1 MAIAILL
8 PLIVLSLGEIAVFIL
23 VGDAI
28 GVWRTVALVFLS
40 ILAGLLVLRV
50 QGVMTLVRVRDA
62 LRRGEAPEVE
72 LFDGACLLVAG
83 ILLMIPGFLTDIVA
97 LLLLLPLVR
106 NLLRRFIWSRISGQ
120 SHTHVWVAG
129 RARSPGGGP
138 GDRPPNRPGPVIEGD
153 FEEVPPQDDHRSDQR
168 SDDRPRPDGDAD
180 R

>member
-8 PLIVLSLGEIAVFIL
+8 PLIILSLAEIAVFIL

-40 ILAGLLVLRV
+40 ILAGILVLRV

-83 ILLMIPGFLTDIVA
+83 ILLMIPGFLTDIIG
-97 LLLLLPLVR
+97 LLLLLPPVR

-120 SHTHVWVAG
+120 SRTHVWVDG
-129 RARSPGGGP
+129 RARGPGGP

-168 SDDRPRPDGDAD
+168 LDDRPRPDGDAD